1 MKQVKIVQSKNM
13 NNEVTIEEL
22 DKSYKEALKIKEDSE
37 HKLEELSRK
46 LGVMEVSLKLCV
58 KQSFKYFY
66 LSRKN

>member
-1 MKQVKIVQSKNM
+1 M

-46 LGVMEVSLKLCV
+46 LGVMEVCLNVLYKIV
-58 KQSFKYFY
+58 Y
-66 LSRKN
+66 